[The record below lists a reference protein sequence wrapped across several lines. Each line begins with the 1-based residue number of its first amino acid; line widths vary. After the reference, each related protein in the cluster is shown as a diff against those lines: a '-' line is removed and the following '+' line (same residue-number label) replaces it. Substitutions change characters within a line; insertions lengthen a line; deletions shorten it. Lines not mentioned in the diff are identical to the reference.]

1 MRFKLQQQ
9 LPSTICPSPLPLIFV
24 CGTITRYFAD
34 LVNIFSAVDN
44 KDSPLPSKE
53 IPGGSRVGVGSLPG
67 NLSEVSVAK
76 LPEER
81 IMEGSIPAPPR
92 KPAHTAGLH
101 LAGSHYTMP
110 STEVPSGSFGGIGSL
125 PGNYSEVSVA
135 KLPDER
141 LQECLPSHETDHEV
155 LGKTGGVGA
164 LPGGPDESRVALL
177 PEERVHPEGLAFFS
191 APVQSTQLTAKL
203 YIAEIYGSARG
214 AAAPPDTKSERK
226 GSKLKEEVKEIKEK
240 VSSSSPFKNDASA
253 IGGGGTEGYHPALL
267 HPPPENKKPDTLT
280 EAVTTS
286 SETSAGIKGDRRA
299 STGSS
304 GESHKIGFLEKMR
317 AEAKVL
323 TGKFSH
329 KEKKSEEGKHVTG
342 K

>member
-1 MRFKLQQQ
+1 MTTL
-9 LPSTICPSPLPLIFV
+9 LPAQHAFQTATAAAKHYLPESVASYLP
-24 CGTITRYFAD
+24 
-34 LVNIFSAVDN
+34 VD
-44 KDSPLPSKE
+44 KKESPLPSKE

-177 PEERVHPEGLAFFS
+177 PEERVHPE
-191 APVQSTQLTAKL
+191 
-203 YIAEIYGSARG
+203 AEIYCSARASTG
-214 AAAPPDTKSERK
+214 AAAASDTKSERK

-240 VSSSSPFKNDASA
+240 VSSSSPVKNDASA
-253 IGGGGTEGYHPALL
+253 MGGGGTEEYNPSLL

-280 EAVTTS
+280 KALTTS
-286 SETSAGIKGDRRA
+286 SETSSAGSIGDRRA

-304 GESHKIGFLEKMR
+304 GEPHKIGFLEKMR

-329 KEKKSEEGKHVTG
+329 KEKKSEEGKHMMG